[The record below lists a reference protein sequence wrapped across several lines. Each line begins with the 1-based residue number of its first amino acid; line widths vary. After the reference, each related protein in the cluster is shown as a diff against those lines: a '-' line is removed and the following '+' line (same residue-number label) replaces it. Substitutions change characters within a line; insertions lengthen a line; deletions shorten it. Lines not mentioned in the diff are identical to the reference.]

1 MVKQMKI
8 IHENGYGREERIEFR
23 PTIWKDL
30 LVTSRNIVQSLQ
42 TLHAEP
48 ATPSSEVRHV

>member
-30 LVTSRNIVQSLQ
+30 LETSRNIIQSLQ